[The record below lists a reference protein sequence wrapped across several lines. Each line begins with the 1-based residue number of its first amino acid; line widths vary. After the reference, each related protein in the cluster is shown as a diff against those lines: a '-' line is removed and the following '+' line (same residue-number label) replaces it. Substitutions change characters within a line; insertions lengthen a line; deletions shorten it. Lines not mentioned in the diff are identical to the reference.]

1 LRDAGFTGWE
11 GVSKLHRLVLW
22 RHADHKPA
30 RLDSGS
36 LLSKKQV
43 RNLR

>member
-1 LRDAGFTGWE
+1 
-11 GVSKLHRLVLW
+11 VVLW